1 MVTCFYKSGNQ
12 TVEKEVVVAEFIE
25 VKGWKALGNK
35 LHEGKLTK
43 VVKVSPVAEENEDAA
58 EISIGL
64 TPSEEQPVPKID
76 FPVKQGKLF
85 EDNEDEGPK
94 DNPKKTIDFRQ
105 EIR

>member
-76 FPVKQGKLF
+76 FPVKQGKLLKTTRTK
-85 EDNEDEGPK
+85 GRKTTPK
-94 DNPKKTIDFRQ
+94 R
-105 EIR
+105 R